1 MGMGRP
7 AYARGQGSFF
17 GGRPPLMRN
26 PTPYFPS
33 RVGGLSGFFGGLAGG
48 SLPMVNKPPPFM
60 PQQPMPQMPMPPMNQ
75 PQTPSGGGFL
85 AQLASSPMMQRPM
98 PGGPGK
104 GRSRGRRPMPGG
116 PGKGRSQPQ
125 MPMPQQPFMG
135 RVGNNMP
142 QPPFMGRVGN
152 NMPQL
157 RTTTFIPRRNM
168 EFSQPTARPNQTMGR
183 PMPQPNFTLG
193 PIMNQFAPQNRGG
206 FYSGG
211 ITDLY

>member
-85 AQLASSPMMQRPM
+85 AQLASSPMMQ
-98 PGGPGK
+98 
-104 GRSRGRRPMPGG
+104 
-116 PGKGRSQPQ
+116 
-125 MPMPQQPFMG
+125 
-135 RVGNNMP
+135 
-142 QPPFMGRVGN
+142 
-152 NMPQL
+152 
-157 RTTTFIPRRNM
+157 
-168 EFSQPTARPNQTMGR
+168 
-183 PMPQPNFTLG
+183 
-193 PIMNQFAPQNRGG
+193 
-206 FYSGG
+206 
-211 ITDLY
+211 

>member
-142 QPPFMGRVGN
+142 QPSFMGRVGN
-152 NMPQL
+152 NMPQ
-157 RTTTFIPRRNM
+157 PPM
-168 EFSQPTARPNQTMGR
+168 EFPQPTTRPVDQTMGR
-183 PMPQPNFTLG
+183 PMPQPNFMPMRNMEYG
-193 PIMNQFAPQNRGG
+193 MG
-206 FYSGG
+206 FYGGG

>member
-60 PQQPMPQMPMPPMNQ
+60 PQQPMPQMPMPPINQ

-152 NMPQL
+152 NMPQ
-157 RTTTFIPRRNM
+157 PPM
-168 EFSQPTARPNQTMGR
+168 EFPQPTTRPVDQTMGR
-183 PMPQPNFTLG
+183 PMPQPNFMPMRNMEYG
-193 PIMNQFAPQNRGG
+193 MG
-206 FYSGG
+206 FYGGG

>member
-60 PQQPMPQMPMPPMNQ
+60 PQQPMPQMPMPPINQ

-116 PGKGRSQPQ
+116 PGKGRSHPQ

-142 QPPFMGRVGN
+142 QPP
-152 NMPQL
+152 
-157 RTTTFIPRRNM
+157 M
-168 EFSQPTARPNQTMGR
+168 EFPQPTTRPVDQTMGR
-183 PMPQPNFTLG
+183 PMPQPNFMPMRNMEYG
-193 PIMNQFAPQNRGG
+193 MG
-206 FYSGG
+206 FYGGG

>member
-7 AYARGQGSFF
+7 AYARGQGAFF

-152 NMPQL
+152 NMPQ
-157 RTTTFIPRRNM
+157 PPM
-168 EFSQPTARPNQTMGR
+168 EFPQPTTRPVDQTMGR
-183 PMPQPNFTLG
+183 PMPQPNFMPMRNMEYGL
-193 PIMNQFAPQNRGG
+193 G
-206 FYSGG
+206 FYGGG

>member
-152 NMPQL
+152 NMPQ
-157 RTTTFIPRRNM
+157 PPM
-168 EFSQPTARPNQTMGR
+168 EFPQPTTRPVDQTMGR
-183 PMPQPNFTLG
+183 PMPQPNFMPMRNMEYG
-193 PIMNQFAPQNRGG
+193 MG
-206 FYSGG
+206 FYGGG

>member
-26 PTPYFPS
+26 ATPYFPS

-60 PQQPMPQMPMPPMNQ
+60 PQQPMPQMPMPPINQ

-152 NMPQL
+152 NMPQ
-157 RTTTFIPRRNM
+157 PPM
-168 EFSQPTARPNQTMGR
+168 EFTQPTTRPVDQTMGR
-183 PMPQPNFTLG
+183 PMPQPNFMPMRNMEYG
-193 PIMNQFAPQNRGG
+193 MG
-206 FYSGG
+206 FYGGG